1 MARYEHLP
9 LYKTAME
16 LTVYIETVVRTFSR
30 YHKYTLGT
38 DLRQQSRA
46 LVTVIIRANSRREKV
61 PVLVDLRERVE
72 AFQVLLRICKEVK
85 AFAKFEAY
93 AQAAQL
99 AVALGRQNEGWIKGQ
114 AIRRGRETR
123 RPEFPA

>member
-16 LTVYIETVVRTFSR
+16 LTVYIETVVRSFSR

-46 LVTVIIRANSRREKV
+46 LVTVIIRANSRGEKL
-61 PVLVDLRERVE
+61 PVLAGSARAGGGLSG
-72 AFQVLLRICKEVK
+72 
-85 AFAKFEAY
+85 
-93 AQAAQL
+93 AAC
-99 AVALGRQNEGWIKGQ
+99 ASA
-114 AIRRGRETR
+114 RR
-123 RPEFPA
+123 

>member
-46 LVTVIIRANSRREKV
+46 LVTVESERGHVFGWEFLEEK
-61 PVLVDLRERVE
+61 
-72 AFQVLLRICKEVK
+72 
-85 AFAKFEAY
+85 
-93 AQAAQL
+93 
-99 AVALGRQNEGWIKGQ
+99 
-114 AIRRGRETR
+114 T
-123 RPEFPA
+123 

>member
-46 LVTVIIRANSRREKV
+46 LVTVIIRANSRGEKL

-72 AFQVLLRICKEVK
+72 ALQVLLRICKEVK

-93 AQAAQL
+93 AHAAQL
-99 AVALGRQNEGWIKGQ
+99 AVALGRQNEGWIKSQ
-114 AIRRGRETR
+114 ATR
-123 RPEFPA
+123 RERGEEA